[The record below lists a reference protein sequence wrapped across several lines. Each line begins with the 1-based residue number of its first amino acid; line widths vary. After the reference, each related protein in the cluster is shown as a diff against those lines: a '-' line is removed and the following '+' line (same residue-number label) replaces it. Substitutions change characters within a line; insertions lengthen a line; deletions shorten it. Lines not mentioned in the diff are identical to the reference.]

1 LSCPARAR
9 ASGGLLRPWRWS
21 RAEGQGTAEELSM
34 GTGRFGLRF
43 YTPETRLATRS
54 GLMQGSRRLSV
65 VSGGGPAFI
74 ARQPSLL
81 RIQLRFGGKSIGGY
95 GSRARDSHPVSELG
109 AWAYPS
115 ATAANVAH
123 LRSATGSNAYW
134 DARLTEPAEDPAL
147 GSHSSGA
154 KSPRAEDLPAR
165 ERDMRGNEEGPDGRD
180 PVTV

>member
-1 LSCPARAR
+1 MHTAAAIFSLAPGVLSPSALVTLKSRH
-9 ASGGLLRPWRWS
+9 GL
-21 RAEGQGTAEELSM
+21 
-34 GTGRFGLRF
+34 
-43 YTPETRLATRS
+43 
-54 GLMQGSRRLSV
+54 GSN
-65 VSGGGPAFI
+65 GGGPAFI

-115 ATAANVAH
+115 ATAANAAH
-123 LRSATGSNAYW
+123 LRSATGTNAYW

-165 ERDMRGNEEGPDGRD
+165 ERVMRGNEEGPDGRD